1 MDNKWTVVQTLK
13 VKKLNKPV
21 LIEGLP
27 GIANV
32 GKIAVD
38 FMIDNKKAKKLYELA
53 SYDLPHSVFIQENS
67 LVALP
72 KLEIYLLS
80 TKERDI
86 LFLAGDVQ
94 PINEYG
100 CYTFCEKIL
109 EICQKHG
116 VKEIVTLGGIGLG
129 KVPSKPKVYATAN
142 NKNVIAKFKKVG
154 NINTKPYG
162 VIGPVVGVTG
172 LLVGLAAK
180 KKLSAIA
187 LLAETFAH
195 PMYLGMQGAR
205 EILDILNKMYNLKL
219 DLKNLEKEI
228 KEIEDELMLRTKEL
242 TKVAKRGKDR
252 QLTYIG

>member
-1 MDNKWTVVQTLK
+1 METKWTAVQTLK
-13 VKKLNKPV
+13 IKKLKNPV

-38 FMIDNKKAKKLYELA
+38 FMVDNKKAKKLYEIT
-53 SYDLPHSVFIQENS
+53 SYLLPHSVFIQENN

-72 KLEIYLLS
+72 KLEIYLLRL
-80 TKERDI
+80 KERDV

-100 CYTFCEKIL
+100 CYTFCDKIL

-129 KVPSKPKVYATAN
+129 KVPTKPKVYATAN
-142 NKNVIAKFKKVG
+142 NKNVLTKFKKAG
-154 NINTKPYG
+154 NINAKPYG

-172 LLVGLAAK
+172 LLVGLAGK
-180 KKLSAIA
+180 KKISTIA

-205 EILDILNKMYNLKL
+205 EQLIILNKMYDLKL

-228 KEIEDELMLRTKEL
+228 KEIEEELMLKTKEMAKL
-242 TKVAKRGKDR
+242 TKKGKEK